1 MKLGLN
7 WRHEL
12 HDANPAIVKELD
24 QMISGL
30 AGWSDVEHNEDGS
43 HKDMTAESVD
53 VSGSH
58 DIGGHANMHA
68 GVAMAGAIRV
78 ELTEDV
84 TEFSPVGIDAA
95 YYVKVVPSGTRN
107 VSGIQ
112 DGPRKTPR
120 AGRKLW
126 LKNAAPSGVGDI
138 VLKHEDTSARE
149 VYRFDLPDGVDMT
162 ISSSRS
168 VHLYYDAEAGRWT
181 TP

>member
-1 MKLGLN
+1 MKVSLN

-12 HDANPAIVKELD
+12 HGVNPALVKEFD
-24 QMISGL
+24 ATHSAI
-30 AGWSDVEHNEDGS
+30 AAWTNEEHDEDGK
-43 HKDMTAESVD
+43 HGDVTALSVD
-53 VSGSH
+53 VAGSH

-68 GVAMAGAIRV
+68 GVAMAGAIKV

-84 TEFSPVGIDAA
+84 VEFSPPGIDAA
-95 YYVKVVPSGTRN
+95 YFVKVVPSGTRN

-112 DGPRKTPR
+112 DGPRLTPR

-138 VLKHEDTSARE
+138 VLKHEDTTARE
-149 VYRFDLPDGVDMT
+149 PYRFDLPDGVDMT

-168 VHLYYDAEAGRWT
+168 VHLYYDDEARRWT